1 MLSRRRPDERRHSAG
16 FVLVEVLVTAA
27 VAAVLL
33 AAVMRAYSSLWS
45 GIGAVREETEAML
58 VARAVIEASTPRI
71 NLVPLT
77 QEGMT
82 GRYAWSIAIAD
93 TGIVATPGQQT
104 NPFDQQQQQQQQQP
118 RTGQIAPMSQAGLLG
133 TGTQTGSGTQSGD
146 ERNNPDGQTDSSPQ
160 ELPWRLFRI
169 AVAVRAP
176 SGRRTSLETYRLSR
190 PEAR

>member
-1 MLSRRRPDERRHSAG
+1 MSSRRKPDKRRQSAG

-58 VARAVIEASTPRI
+58 VARAVIEASTPRL

-104 NPFDQQQQQQQQQP
+104 NPFDQQQQQRP
-118 RTGQIAPMSQAGLLG
+118 GQIAAMGQAGLLG
-133 TGTQTGSGTQSGD
+133 TGTQTGSGTQPGD
-146 ERNNPDGQTDSSPQ
+146 ERNNPDGQSDSGPQ

>member
-1 MLSRRRPDERRHSAG
+1 MWSRRKPDERRRSAG

-58 VARAVIEASTPRI
+58 VARAVIEASTPRT

-104 NPFDQQQQQQQQQP
+104 NPFDQQQQQP
-118 RTGQIAPMSQAGLLG
+118 RPGQVAPMGQAGLLG
-133 TGTQTGSGTQSGD
+133 AGMQTGSGSQPGD
-146 ERNNPDGQTDSSPQ
+146 ERNNPDGQPEGGPR
-160 ELPWRLFRI
+160 ELPWTLFRI

>member
-1 MLSRRRPDERRHSAG
+1 MLSRRKPDERRHSAG

-45 GIGAVREETEAML
+45 GIAAVREETEAML

-71 NLVPLT
+71 NVVPLT

-82 GRYAWSIAIAD
+82 GRYAWSIGIED

-104 NPFDQQQQQQQQQP
+104 NPFDQQQQQQQP
-118 RTGQIAPMSQAGLLG
+118 RPGQIAPMGQAGLLG
-133 TGTQTGSGTQSGD
+133 AGMQTASGSQPGD
-146 ERNNPDGQTDSSPQ
+146 ERNNADGQTDSRPQ
-160 ELPWRLFRI
+160 EQPWRLFRI